1 MKQPLETFPQPHR
14 HVLPAPIATTRGRG
28 WGAVAADVYALADLD
43 FVGMHREH
51 LVSVQICGAVQL
63 YQERDGREWQQ
74 EVRPGHVIVTP
85 AGAPK
90 TWRRTGSGTLLIV
103 SIPPTHLVSVFER
116 ASGRCGAVP
125 RLRDEFAA
133 IDPRLAELG
142 RLVWTELTENRLGM
156 RIAVE
161 AALDQLVLQV
171 IREHCQSEP
180 ARTAPVSISPHKLR
194 LAKAFI
200 QENLA
205 SDLAVDAIAR
215 AVGMSAYH
223 FAHAFRAATGVP
235 PHRYVMQRRM
245 ERAKALLRGSEL
257 TLTDIAQRVG
267 YSSASHFSVGFRKLT
282 QVAPSDYRKSP

>member
-1 MKQPLETFPQPHR
+1 MKPLPGSPQPYR
-14 HVLPAPIATTRGRG
+14 SLLPAPIASTRGRG
-28 WGAVAADVYALADLD
+28 WGATCVDVYALEDLD

-51 LVSVQICGAVQL
+51 LVSVQIGGSARL
-63 YQERDGREWQQ
+63 YQERGGHEWQE
-74 EVRPGHVIVTP
+74 EVQAGHVIVTP

-90 TWRRTGSGTLLIV
+90 TWRRVGTGTLLVI
-103 SIPPTHLVSVFER
+103 SIPPTHLAAVFER
-116 ASGRCGAVP
+116 ATGKASATP
-125 RLRDEFAA
+125 RVRDEFAA
-133 IDPRLAELG
+133 NDPRLAELG
-142 RLVWTELTENRLGM
+142 RLIWSELSGDKLGM
-156 RIAVE
+156 RIAIE

-171 IREHCQSEP
+171 IREHCTQEP
-180 ARTAPVSISPHKLR
+180 AHVAPVSISPHKLR

-282 QVAPSDYRKSP
+282 QVAPSDYRKSA

>member
-1 MKQPLETFPQPHR
+1 MKPSPDSPPQPHR
-14 HVLPAPIATTRGRG
+14 QTLPAPIASTRGRG
-28 WGAVAADVYALADLD
+28 WGALCADVYALEDLD

-51 LVSVQICGAVQL
+51 LVSVQIFGTAQL
-63 YQERDGREWQQ
+63 YQERAGHEWQQ
-74 EVRPGHVIVTP
+74 EVQPGHVIVTP

-90 TWRRTGSGTLLIV
+90 TWRRAGSATLLVV
-103 SIPPTHLVSVFER
+103 SIPPAHLASVFER
-116 ASGRCGAVP
+116 ATGKSGSMP
-125 RLRDEFAA
+125 RVRDEFAA
-133 IDPRLAELG
+133 DDPRLAELG
-142 RLVWTELTENRLGM
+142 RLIWSELSENKLGM
-156 RIAVE
+156 RIAIE
-161 AALDQLVLQV
+161 AAMDQLVLQV
-171 IREHCQSEP
+171 IREHCTQEP
-180 ARTAPVSISPHKLR
+180 ARVAPVSISPHKLR

-205 SDLAVDAIAR
+205 ADLAVDAIAR

-245 ERAKALLRGSEL
+245 DRAKALLRSSEL

-282 QVAPSDYRKSP
+282 QLAPSDYRKSA